1 MAPAMSKRDRGAPAG
16 GGGKGGADS
25 DEETPLVAAGKA
37 QSTVVTI
44 EERAPAENDPKH
56 PMWVVIRAWPA
67 AGWGLAAG
75 GGRERQGV
83 AAQRATRIAARATD
97 ARAAQQAPLPTWNG
111 SGPSPIN
118 PRPSP
123 PCNCTLAHAHG
134 PPVYYTLASGTL
146 LVINKVAI
154 VQLPAPTFVLL
165 CQLAFSAASVLAA
178 HAVGAIT
185 IAKATPRQLTAFV
198 PVVITFLGTIYANVK
213 VRC

>member
-75 GGRERQGV
+75 GGRG
-83 AAQRATRIAARATD
+83 QRRSGRRASRREQHK
-97 ARAAQQAPLPTWNG
+97 RAAQQAPLRATAAAR
-111 SGPSPIN
+111 
-118 PRPSP
+118 RPSTHALRHLAIARLHTHTTP
-123 PCNCTLAHAHG
+123 QCT
-134 PPVYYTLASGTL
+134 TRSR
-146 LVINKVAI
+146 
-154 VQLPAPTFVLL
+154 PA
-165 CQLAFSAASVLAA
+165 
-178 HAVGAIT
+178 
-185 IAKATPRQLTAFV
+185 
-198 PVVITFLGTIYANVK
+198 
-213 VRC
+213 RC